1 LVVRQPLGQ
10 FAMEMAHIID
20 DKMLAYHFW
29 KVFFYSCV
37 QLPEVSSKDILG
49 ILSKDQIFM
58 NQSKRKHKECSLL
71 TNGEVNGWIIHSY
84 DMGCC
89 YTAPLMTWW

>member
-1 LVVRQPLGQ
+1 MIWLNDFGHLNSTIQAKQLYSLVVRQPLGQ
-10 FAMEMAHIID
+10 FAMENG
-20 DKMLAYHFW
+20 
-29 KVFFYSCV
+29 CV

-71 TNGEVNGWIIHSY
+71 TNGEVNG
-84 DMGCC
+84 
-89 YTAPLMTWW
+89 